1 MSPLSRRTTLSGLAL
16 APIALA
22 PMVLAAC
29 RAGAGPGMPPAPA
42 SGSLTS
48 NPPDVAAAV
57 ATAAQAFMAR
67 TFAPGLAIG
76 LTGPAGRQLFTFGAR
91 DPAAGLPVQD
101 DTLFELGS
109 ISKTYTVALAAIA
122 VQDGAMRWDDPP
134 ARHVPEVRGAGTD
147 RLTARH
153 LATHCTGGM
162 PLQFPD
168 GVTDWPTTAA
178 WFQTWRPTADP
189 GTMRSYANPS
199 IGLLGVMA
207 ARALGGDFAT
217 LVRERILTPLGLRD
231 TVHELGDREMPRM
244 AWGHRRGEAGVPVRL
259 DMGALGVQAYGVRAS
274 VSDVLAFVEAH
285 LGLRDGPAPVLSA
298 LAATRLGHYRTPP
311 FVQAGIWE
319 WFDAP
324 AAPATVLE
332 GISERVVFELNP
344 AEPLVPPQA
353 PPPGAYVHKTG
364 ATSGFGGYAAFW
376 PTRRTGLVILANRGH
391 ATAERLALAGQLR
404 PVLDRFA
411 G

>member
-1 MSPLSRRTTLSGLAL
+1 MRPLSRRTTLSGLAF
-16 APIALA
+16 A
-22 PMVLAAC
+22 PMALAAC
-29 RAGAGPGMPPAPA
+29 RAGAAPDMPPAPA

-57 ATAAQAFMAR
+57 TAAAQAFMAR

-91 DPAAGLPVQD
+91 DPAAGLQVQD

-134 ARHVPEVRGAGTD
+134 ARHVPEVRGPGTD
-147 RLTARH
+147 RLTALH

-168 GVTDWPTTAA
+168 TVTDWPTTAA
-178 WFQTWRPTADP
+178 WFQTWRPTAEQ
-189 GTMRSYANPS
+189 GTARSYANPS

-207 ARALGGDFAT
+207 ARALGGHFAT
-217 LVRERILTPLGLRD
+217 LVRERVLAPLGLSD
-231 TVHELGDREMPRM
+231 TVHELGDSEMARM
-244 AWGHRRGEAGVPVRL
+244 AWGHRRGEGGAQVRVS
-259 DMGALGVQAYGVRAS
+259 MGPLGQEAYGVRAS
-274 VSDVLAFVEAH
+274 VCDVLGFVEAH
-285 LGLRDGPAPVLSA
+285 LGLRDAPSPVLSA
-298 LAATRLGHYRTPP
+298 LQATRLGHYRTPP

-319 WFDAP
+319 WFPAP
-324 AAPATVLE
+324 ADPPTVME

-364 ATSGFGGYAAFW
+364 ATNGFGGYAAFW
-376 PTRRTGLVILANRGH
+376 PDRQTGLVILANRGH
-391 ATAERLALAGQLR
+391 PTAERLVLAEQLR

>member
-1 MSPLSRRTTLSGLAL
+1 MQSLTRRTTLSAL
-16 APIALA
+16 AMA
-22 PMVLAAC
+22 PMGLAAC
-29 RAGAGPGMPPAPA
+29 RAGAAPEMPPVAA
-42 SGSLTS
+42 SGSGG
-48 NPPDVAAAV
+48 PADVTAAV
-57 ATAAQAFMAR
+57 ATAARAFLAR

-76 LTGPAGRQLFTFGAR
+76 ITGPAGRQLFTFGTR

-147 RLTARH
+147 RLTALH

-178 WFQTWRPTADP
+178 WFQTWRPTAEP
-189 GTMRSYANPS
+189 GTVRSYANPS
-199 IGLLGVMA
+199 VGLLGVMA

-217 LVRERILTPLGLRD
+217 LVRERILAPLGLRD

-244 AWGHRRGEAGVPVRL
+244 AWGHRRGDGGVPVRL

-285 LGLRDGPAPVLSA
+285 LGLRSGPAPVLSA

-319 WFDAP
+319 WFEAP

-364 ATSGFGGYAAFW
+364 ATGGFGGYAAFW
-376 PTRRTGLVILANRGH
+376 PTQRTGLVILANRGH
-391 ATAERLALAGQLR
+391 ATAERLALAEQLR
-404 PVLDRFA
+404 PVMERFA